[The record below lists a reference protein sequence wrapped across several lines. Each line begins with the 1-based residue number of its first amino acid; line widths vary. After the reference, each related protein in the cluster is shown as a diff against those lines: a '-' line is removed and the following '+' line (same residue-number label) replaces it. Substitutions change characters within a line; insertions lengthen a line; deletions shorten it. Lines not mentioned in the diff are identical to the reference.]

1 MCFPAERRRPVE
13 RADTMKKN
21 NGKRKNPFREMWDML
36 NRTIYVGER
45 YQANMNALLFVSIV
59 TTVLGLV
66 LIIVNITTG
75 MNGMLVA
82 AILTFV
88 AGAGCG
94 YCVRVLKNREIA
106 ILIPTT
112 FCAVAFTIYLFTGA
126 GEGSAIMWSLLMPIG
141 MCYFVSV
148 KYGIILSTYHSLL
161 YIVVFY
167 SPLKGL
173 VSSYYTPAFVQR
185 FPLLFISLS
194 LFTGMAMVQYH
205 RNALLEIDYNRR
217 LNEEV
222 ARQTAVAEERA
233 RQIEQMSFQTIQTLA
248 NAIDAKDPYT
258 KGHSSRVS
266 QYSVLIAQRLGWS
279 DERIND
285 LRYAA
290 LLHDIGKIG
299 VPDSILNNPRRL
311 TEMEYSIIKSHTTMG
326 GEILKN
332 RIMIKAAEDVATS
345 HHERYDGRGYP
356 RGLAGKEIS
365 EEARIVAIADAF
377 DAMKSNRVY
386 RMACRKDHIR
396 HELTE
401 GRGRQ
406 FDPEF
411 TDVFIDLWDSGK
423 LDEISEA
430 DSPGNEGSR
439 EASSVLLQEVMDA
452 FMGQNSLEDIDIIC
466 GIPNRSA
473 GEAAIAQAMKE
484 EPGCFVFFD
493 MDNLKKVNDT
503 NGHEAG
509 DRALKLMG
517 DTLKAC
523 GEDCLCCRLGGD
535 EFLLY
540 IKNASEATAEARV
553 RGVVAAFESGKQG
566 DAQIAAVSLSAGMV
580 MCTPADSY
588 AKVYNMADKALYHI
602 KQNGKN
608 DCAFYN
614 IEAENFVS
622 ESVDVQ
628 KLAKAISDSGSYEG
642 ALDVEYRQ
650 FAKLYEFIGNMEKRF
665 SHPYKLV
672 MITLETGAGHAPDLD
687 ALERSMYYMEQAIRQ
702 TIRNVDVLTR
712 YSRQQ
717 FLIILTG
724 TDTNG
729 VRIAVDRIFRGYY
742 KMNGSGAFS
751 PSYAVADIDVEKAV
765 S

>member
-1 MCFPAERRRPVE
+1 MPE
-13 RADTMKKN
+13 N
-21 NGKRKNPFREMWDML
+21 NGKRKYSLRKLWEMLD
-36 NRTIYVGER
+36 RTIYVGER
-45 YQANMNALLFVSIV
+45 YEANMQALLFASIV
-59 TTVLGLV
+59 TAALGLV
-66 LIIVNITTG
+66 LIVVNFATG
-75 MNGMLVA
+75 MNSMMFAAVMTFLAGM
-82 AILTFV
+82 
-88 AGAGCG
+88 GCG

-106 ILIPTT
+106 ILIPTI
-112 FCAVAFTIYLFTGA
+112 FCAVMFTIYLFTGA
-126 GEGSAIMWSLLMPIG
+126 GEGTGIIWSLLMPIG

-148 KYGIILSTYHSLL
+148 KYGIILSAYHSILFM
-161 YIVVFY
+161 VVFY
-167 SPLKGL
+167 SPLKAGI
-173 VSSYYTPAFVQR
+173 SIYYTPAFIQR
-185 FPLLFISLS
+185 FPLLFLSLS
-194 LFTGMAMVQYH
+194 LFTGMAMMQYH
-205 RNALLEIDYNRR
+205 RIALLEIDYTHR

-233 RQIEQMSFQTIQTLA
+233 QQIEKMSFQTIQTLA

-279 DERIND
+279 NERIND

-332 RIMIKAAEDVATS
+332 KIMIKAAEDVATS

-365 EEARIVAIADAF
+365 EEARIVAIADAY
-377 DAMKSNRVY
+377 DAMRSNRVY
-386 RMACRKDHIR
+386 RRACDPDHIR
-396 HELTE
+396 HELIE
-401 GRGRQ
+401 GRGGQ

-411 TDVFIDLWDSGK
+411 TDVFIDLWESGK
-423 LDEISEA
+423 LEEIDAS
-430 DSPGNEGSR
+430 DSSGDNGTG
-439 EASSVLLQEVMDA
+439 EASPTLLQEIMDA
-452 FMGQNSLEDIDIIC
+452 FMVQNSLEDIDIIC
-466 GIPNRSA
+466 GIPDRSA
-473 GEAAIAQAMKE
+473 GEASIAKAMKE
-484 EPGCFVFFD
+484 VPGCYVFFD

-535 EFLLY
+535 EFLLF
-540 IKNASEATAEARV
+540 IKNTSEAAAEARV
-553 RGVVAAFESGKQG
+553 RGVIAAFESGKHG
-566 DAQIAAVSLSAGMV
+566 DVQIAAVSLSAGMV
-580 MCTPADSY
+580 MCTPADTYS
-588 AKVYNMADKALYHI
+588 KVYNMADKALYHI

-614 IEAENFVS
+614 TASEGLVS
-622 ESVDVQ
+622 EAVDVQ
-628 KLAKAISDSGSYEG
+628 KLAKAISDSGSYVG

-672 MITLETGAGHAPDLD
+672 MITLETAEGHTSDLD
-687 ALERSMYYMEQAIRQ
+687 VLERSMFYMEQAIRQ
-702 TIRNVDVLTR
+702 TIRNVDVMTR

-724 TDTNG
+724 TDVKG
-729 VRIAVDRIFRGYY
+729 VRIAADRIFRGYY

-751 PSYAVADIDVEKAV
+751 PSYTVADIDVEKTV